1 MKAKSVLVV
10 DENEEFVASVLSYL
24 NTNFMVPII
33 SLSSNCKDAMRKG
46 EIINPDLILMDLT
59 TEDSLNAIKQLKEL
73 PSSPRIIMTSF
84 FDNKDYRSIAREA
97 GADAFLNKKMF
108 GNEITSM
115 VKILFSGIN
124 NCMEYLET
132 SKN

>member
-1 MKAKSVLVV
+1 
-10 DENEEFVASVLSYL
+10 
-24 NTNFMVPII
+24 
-33 SLSSNCKDAMRKG
+33 
-46 EIINPDLILMDLT
+46 MDLT

-97 GADAFLNKKMF
+97 GADGFLNKKMF